1 MIGQLIALLF
11 LSRDLAHR
19 EHLKVQGP
27 GSYARHKGLND
38 FYVNIVDLADKLA
51 EAYQGRAGKPIADIP
66 LLESKSDGDIADV
79 LRKQL
84 DWIEANR
91 YDAVKKTDTPL
102 QNIID
107 EICGE
112 YLSALYM
119 LSLK

>member
-1 MIGQLIALLF
+1 MIGHLIALLF
-11 LSRDLAHR
+11 LGRDLAHR
-19 EHLKVQGP
+19 EHLKAQGP
-27 GSYARHKGLND
+27 GSFARHKALND
-38 FYVNIVDLADKLA
+38 FYINIIELADNLA
-51 EAYQGRAGKPIADIP
+51 EAYQGRQGKPISEIP
-66 LLESKSDGDIADV
+66 LLENKGDGEIAEQ

-91 YDAVKKTDTPL
+91 YEAVKKTDTPL